1 VTERILALDPSLTA
15 TGYVLPDGR
24 PGVIRVRSKGVQRL
38 NHLRVVLTDTI
49 ASTRPTF
56 AIVEGYSYGSH
67 QGSHQLGEWGGV
79 LRLALFD
86 AGVPFVEAAPK
97 VRATYATG
105 KGNASKEAVLAEAVR
120 RFNYQG
126 NDNNEADAL
135 VLWCLAQDAAGTPAV
150 VVPAT
155 HRRVLTSVEWPESFR
170 AHLTTAT

>member
-24 PGVIRVRSKGVQRL
+24 PGVI
-38 NHLRVVLTDTI
+38 
-49 ASTRPTF
+49 
-56 AIVEGYSYGSH
+56 
-67 QGSHQLGEWGGV
+67 
-79 LRLALFD
+79 
-86 AGVPFVEAAPK
+86 
-97 VRATYATG
+97 RATYATG